1 MSAAFLLVSVLVVCV
16 WIRRVWRGS
25 SFVER
30 QTMKRILKAIA
41 AVVLV
46 VVGLSV
52 LSILLMIPDAKRFRR
67 YCEYP
72 TPEALMAAEP
82 DVVKNVTTVELDGVT
97 YRVLDLG
104 PMGFLP
110 SGCAYIVY
118 DASGRLVDRTLD
130 EGDDPL
136 FHRKWWNPKCR

>member
-1 MSAAFLLVSVLVVCV
+1 
-16 WIRRVWRGS
+16 
-25 SFVER
+25 
-30 QTMKRILKAIA
+30 MKRILKAIA

-52 LSILLMIPDAKRFRR
+52 LSILLMLPDAKRFRR
-67 YCEYP
+67 YCEYS

-82 DVVKNVTTVELDGVT
+82 DAVKNVTTVELDGAT
-97 YRVLDLG
+97 YIMLNFG

-118 DASGRLVDRTLD
+118 DASGHRVDRTLD
-130 EGDDPL
+130 EGDDSR
-136 FHRKWWNPKCR
+136 FQRKWGKSKWR

>member
-1 MSAAFLLVSVLVVCV
+1 
-16 WIRRVWRGS
+16 
-25 SFVER
+25 
-30 QTMKRILKAIA
+30 MKRILKAIA

-46 VVGLSV
+46 MVGLSV
-52 LSILLMIPDAKRFRR
+52 LSIRLMIPDTKRFRR

-82 DVVKNVTTVELDGVT
+82 DAVKNVTMVELDGAT
-97 YRVLDLG
+97 YRMLDLG

-136 FHRKWWNPKCR
+136 FQRKWWRSKWR